1 MSLEQFISKSRRRYD
16 AHGPSVLPS
25 IGQDFAVSAATRLTQ
40 QVPMGT
46 NVFDRDWDVLV
57 ILDGCRHD
65 MYEREVRECDS
76 IWSLGGASNEWMQR
90 TFGGADPDDLAET
103 AYVTANPFSTRGPT
117 FDEVDV
123 GLLDEVWKDSW
134 DDDLGTTPP
143 RPVTDRGIAACRDGD
158 FDRVIVHYMQPHYP
172 FIHPDTPVLGRMDR
186 ETFGEMGDEP
196 PLWDQVQFGMV
207 DRDEALA
214 AYDANLR
221 HVWDDVE
228 LLLENVD
235 GTVAVTADHGNAL
248 GEWGQWG
255 HRPGLP
261 LPALRRVPW
270 DVRQARDERTH
281 TLASKHARK
290 NDTADAAVE
299 DRLEAL
305 GYA

>member
-1 MSLEQFISKSRRRYD
+1 MSLKQFIAKSQRRYS
-16 AHGPSVLPS
+16 AHGPAALPAV
-25 IGQDFAVSAATRLTQ
+25 GQDFAVSAAMRLTK

-46 NVFDRDWDVLV
+46 NVFDRGWDVLV

-65 MYEREVRECDS
+65 MYERQIRNCES

-90 TFGGADPDDLAET
+90 TFGGADQAVLEDT
-103 AYVTANPFSTRGPT
+103 AYVTANPFSTCGPT

-134 DDDLGTTPP
+134 DDDLGTVTP
-143 RPVTDRGIAACRDGD
+143 RPVTDRGITACRAGN

-172 FIHPDTPVLGRMDR
+172 FIAPDTPVLGRMDR
-186 ETFGEMGDEP
+186 ETFGEQGEEP

-207 DRDEALA
+207 DEDDALR

-221 HVWDDVE
+221 HVWEDVE

-235 GTVAVTADHGNAL
+235 GKIAVTADHGNAL

-261 LPALRRVPW
+261 LPGLRRVPW
-270 DVRQARDERTH
+270 DIHHATDERTH
-281 TLASKHARK
+281 TPAVEHTRTME
-290 NDTADAAVE
+290 TADAAVE